1 MGQFAA
7 QPFTTWARAAE
18 WHLGNFTVAWAFT
31 TAKQFVTQLFAAL
44 ASAVEQCISD
54 FKTRGLAKIV

>member
-18 WHLGNFTVAWAFT
+18 WHLGNFTVAWAFA
-31 TAKQFVTQLFAAL
+31 TANQFVTQLFAGV
-44 ASAVEQCISD
+44 ASGVEQCISD
-54 FKTRGLAKIV
+54 F